1 MNEPSQKGDARPYS
15 TLGCILLLLLA
26 TGIAVKTAGAIHLC
40 QVAQGAC
47 PFALN

>member
-15 TLGCILLLLLA
+15 TLGCILLLLA
-26 TGIAVKTAGAIHLC
+26 TGIAVKTASAIHLC

>member
-1 MNEPSQKGDARPYS
+1 MNEQSQKGEARPYS
-15 TLGCILLLLLA
+15 TLGCILLLLA

-40 QVAQGAC
+40 QVAQDAC